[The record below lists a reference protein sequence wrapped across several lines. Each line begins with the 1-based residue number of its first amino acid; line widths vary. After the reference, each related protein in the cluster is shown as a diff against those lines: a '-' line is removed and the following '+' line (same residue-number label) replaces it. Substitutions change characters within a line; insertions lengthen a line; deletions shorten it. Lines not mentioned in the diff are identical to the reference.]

1 MTSHIY
7 ETTTSESTNAA
18 AGFALTKYVNINDVI
33 NIKWLPIEERIEY
46 SVAVMGFTAMYHN
59 NVPNHLK
66 LMQKVASTRNL
77 RNINKGILIDT
88 NQQSKTFEK
97 QAGNI
102 LNKLTTNIRSVDT
115 LSVFQTKVKNHFVDQ
130 ALVRN
135 FQD

>member
-1 MTSHIY
+1 
-7 ETTTSESTNAA
+7 
-18 AGFALTKYVNINDVI
+18 
-33 NIKWLPIEERIEY
+33 
-46 SVAVMGFTAMYHN
+46 MGFTAMYHN